1 MRLFTA
7 PHYLNLAGVTL
18 CTLLLITAYY
28 FQYILDMEPC
38 PLCMTQ
44 RVAFYACGLVFL
56 AAAIHRPQQLGQRFY
71 AGLTL
76 VFSLFGGAIA
86 SRQLWL
92 QNLPED
98 QVPAC
103 GPSLGYMLE
112 VLPWADIISVMLRG
126 SGDCAEVQWVFLGLS
141 IPGWSL
147 VAFTALA
154 LISLVL
160 FRRRQTS

>member
-1 MRLFTA
+1 MRLLTA
-7 PHYLNLAGVTL
+7 PRHLNLAGFTL
-18 CTLLLITAYY
+18 CALLLLTAYY
-28 FQYILDMEPC
+28 FQYALDMEPC

-44 RVAFYACGLVFL
+44 RLAFYACGLLFL
-56 AAAIHRPQQLGQRFY
+56 GAAVHHPQLTGQRIY

-76 VFSLFGGAIA
+76 LFSLFGAAVA

-92 QNLPED
+92 QSLPED

-103 GPSLGYMLE
+103 GPSLDYMLE
-112 VLPWADIISVMLRG
+112 VLPWADILSVMLRG

-147 VAFTALA
+147 VAFAALA
-154 LISLVL
+154 LVSLIL
-160 FRRRQTS
+160 LRWRPIP

>member
-1 MRLFTA
+1 MRLLTA
-7 PHYLNLAGVTL
+7 PRHLNLAGFTL
-18 CTLLLITAYY
+18 CTLLLLTAYY
-28 FQYILDMEPC
+28 FQYALDMEPC

-44 RVAFYACGLVFL
+44 RLAFYACGLLFL
-56 AAAIHRPQQLGQRFY
+56 GAAVHHPRLTGQRIY

-76 VFSLFGGAIA
+76 LFSVFGAAVA

-92 QNLPED
+92 QSLPED

-103 GPSLGYMLE
+103 APSLDYMLE
-112 VLPWADIISVMLRG
+112 VLPWADILSVMLRG

-147 VAFTALA
+147 VAFVTLA
-154 LISLVL
+154 IVSLILL
-160 FRRRQTS
+160 RRRPIS